1 MPNMKK
7 ELRWSELN
15 ENRDSK
21 LLDKKPLEFKLN
33 VKKNL
38 KLTDWKER
46 GSSKKQEQPK
56 KPLES
61 KWNKELRLSVLREK
75 KEL

>member
-1 MPNMKK
+1 M
-7 ELRWSELN
+7 N

-46 GSSKKQEQPK
+46 GSFKKQD
-56 KPLES
+56 
-61 KWNKELRLSVLREK
+61 
-75 KEL
+75 